1 MNWRREKPKPE
12 FHFKTARTPSRF
24 VVETEVV
31 IGYEEPLSKAFES
44 AGWKEEKRLYSPALT
59 ESERPR
65 F

>member
-1 MNWRREKPKPE
+1 MNWQRKIPKPE

-24 VVETEVV
+24 VVETEDLV
-31 IGYEEPLSKAFES
+31 IGYEEPLSKPLNLRVE
-44 AGWKEEKRLYSPALT
+44 EEKRLYSPALT